1 MSSKNIVR
9 IVLAV
14 AVLALVVGVAVFAV
28 RLVSGLISGAFN
40 LILGVVV
47 VIAML
52 AIVAWMFWY
61 AARNK

>member
-1 MSSKNIVR
+1 MSGKNIVR

>member
-1 MSSKNIVR
+1 MDSKKIVR

-14 AVLALVVGVAVFAV
+14 ALLALVVGAVVFV
-28 RLVSGLISGAFN
+28 VNLIKGLVGGVFN
-40 LILGVVV
+40 LILGVVTV
-47 VIAML
+47 LAMA

>member
-1 MSSKNIVR
+1 MDSRKIVR

-14 AVLALVVGVAVFAV
+14 ALLALVVGAVVFV
-28 RLVSGLISGAFN
+28 VNLIKGLVGGVFN
-40 LILGVVV
+40 LILGVVTV
-47 VIAML
+47 LAMA